1 MLPEHC
7 TVWTC
12 CSSNMRTAFTPLST
26 VLGSMIREL
35 HRALL
40 QALVVENYNLTLTQL
55 IKVGAVAAN
64 TGAWGGHWKG
74 EKGVWVFSFRMGRG
88 QWEGEVMGV
97 WVF

>member
-1 MLPEHC
+1 MLPERC

-64 TGAWGGHWKG
+64 TGARGVSGKKRRVCGCSHSGWGGVSGK
-74 EKGVWVFSFRMGRG
+74 ER
-88 QWEGEVMGV
+88 
-97 WVF
+97 